1 MKNKV
6 SNILLALAV
15 CVGATSCD
23 DILDRPQKN
32 VPDDTT
38 FWKTESDV
46 ELYANNFY
54 PNYFIGYGQGWSAS
68 YSPFRGYTFSDDVAS
83 TGTQSNFTSSVPSSV
98 ASTAEGAV
106 ATYSTEFTCPG
117 WNFTW
122 IRKANIMLNRLETR
136 MKTILPTE
144 AYNHWYAVGEFF
156 KCYSYSRLV
165 ERFGDVP
172 YFAEEVAA
180 TNFDELYKDRD
191 SRTFVMDKVME
202 MSKDVLAN
210 MRVNDGTN
218 KLNRYVA
225 AAFISRWF
233 LFEGTWQNYHP
244 DGDKTAAKKYL
255 EFARDA
261 AEVVINSGNYGI
273 DKPVRELWGS
283 QDLKSK
289 EALMVRQFLDTEAV
303 RHCVASYSNST
314 ESQTGLNLAFLESVI
329 CQDGKPY
336 TTSALTANMGERAL
350 SLPEMAKTRDPR
362 FEASISDIPVSASS
376 TLVYQNKFID
386 RAAWQMSNAERA
398 AQAIYQSVTNTNDA
412 PVIRYAEVLLNWIE
426 AKAVLA
432 ADHGGAA
439 VTQDD
444 IDKSINVLR
453 DRPLDAVA
461 ESKGLKNT
469 AHMKLADINAGFD
482 PKRDAD
488 VADPLVWEIR
498 RERRLEMVF
507 EHSRILDLRRWHKLD
522 YMDNNKHPETLCGP
536 WVDFSTDK
544 RKGPGK
550 PGYVDPKNP
559 NQNGEIALS
568 GLLYNAKGQAIAV
581 RVMKADGTIVTFDG
595 TNIADMV
602 GFYMPTSA
610 KPRNDFYERSY
621 LSPVGTQDISNY
633 ADKGY
638 TLTQTTGW

>member
-1 MKNKV
+1 M
-6 SNILLALAV
+6 
-15 CVGATSCD
+15 
-23 DILDRPQKN
+23 
-32 VPDDTT
+32 
-38 FWKTESDV
+38 
-46 ELYANNFY
+46 
-54 PNYFIGYGQGWSAS
+54 
-68 YSPFRGYTFSDDVAS
+68 
-83 TGTQSNFTSSVPSSV
+83 
-98 ASTAEGAV
+98 
-106 ATYSTEFTCPG
+106 
-117 WNFTW
+117 
-122 IRKANIMLNRLETR
+122 
-136 MKTILPTE
+136 
-144 AYNHWYAVGEFF
+144 
-156 KCYSYSRLV
+156 
-165 ERFGDVP
+165 
-172 YFAEEVAA
+172 
-180 TNFDELYKDRD
+180 RD
-191 SRTFVMDKVME
+191 
-202 MSKDVLAN
+202 
-210 MRVNDGTN
+210 
-218 KLNRYVA
+218 
-225 AAFISRWF
+225 
-233 LFEGTWQNYHP
+233 
-244 DGDKTAAKKYL
+244 
-255 EFARDA
+255 
-261 AEVVINSGNYGI
+261 
-273 DKPVRELWGS
+273 LWGS

-362 FEASISDIPVSASS
+362 FEASISDIPVSSSS

-386 RAAWQMSNAERA
+386 RAAWQMDNAERS

-432 ADHGGAA
+432 ADLGGAA

-444 IDKSINVLR
+444 LDKSINVLR

-469 AHMKLADINAGFD
+469 AHMVLADINAGFD

-488 VADPLVWEIR
+488 VDALVWEVR

-536 WVDFSTDK
+536 WVDMNTDL

-559 NQNGEIALS
+559 AQNGEVSIS
-568 GLLYNAKGQAIAV
+568 DLLKKNST

-595 TNIADMV
+595 TNAAEMV
-602 GFYMPTSA
+602 GFYMPTNA
-610 KPRNDFYERSY
+610 QPRNDFYEKNY
-621 LSPVGTQDISNY
+621 LNPIGKQDISNY
-633 ADKGY
+633 AQKGY
-638 TLTQTTGW
+638 TLTQTKGWEHDN